1 MSWFT
6 LFTTTKTTSTATA
19 AIKEQPVDSK
29 KHIATAQKRTE
40 KTKNPAVYSTKSTCT
55 ITKPTLVNVT
65 IDATRD
71 EFTACRALSIELA
84 KRSSRSPCT
93 SRRSSQ
99 TFHSET
105 SRRSLSL
112 LYSASP
118 PPKATVSLLSTSV
131 SVTGASTEH
140 KSTATAFESLS
151 TLKDELLLDND
162 NGTDKADNDD
172 KNDQQEELQKPQ
184 QKHDADIVSP
194 STMSIRGQEEKRWS
208 WFRFSSY
215 TSSLSNLSHQQS
227 KTEVNLGKQ
236 QLTDSPKAMS
246 LADQPSASTSA
257 STAMTHKE
265 KHSLLSKG
273 IAQQEQSDKSLAT
286 CSSASSLKKKRN
298 NIVLPT
304 FETEFVAKTTHDDD
318 NNDDNDAP
326 APLATKERAHIETK
340 KPHFIIRAIEAI
352 NSVLI
357 EPPPSRQTKST
368 PAVDFDWLA
377 KQMHTK
383 FARFVEEI
391 KSSDHTKKHNWVD
404 KRITIIGTHGWFPM
418 KVKCIYTIYYMSRIL
433 ILYTIAGP

>member
-1 MSWFT
+1 
-6 LFTTTKTTSTATA
+6 
-19 AIKEQPVDSK
+19 
-29 KHIATAQKRTE
+29 
-40 KTKNPAVYSTKSTCT
+40 
-55 ITKPTLVNVT
+55 
-65 IDATRD
+65 
-71 EFTACRALSIELA
+71 
-84 KRSSRSPCT
+84 
-93 SRRSSQ
+93 
-99 TFHSET
+99 
-105 SRRSLSL
+105 LSL
-112 LYSASP
+112 LDSANP

-162 NGTDKADNDD
+162 EGTDKADNDD

-194 STMSIRGQEEKRWS
+194 STISIRGQEEKRWS

-215 TSSLSNLSHQQS
+215 TSSSSSLSHHQS

-236 QLTDSPKAMS
+236 ELTDSPKAMS

-265 KHSLLSKG
+265 NAPKQHSLLSKG
-273 IAQQEQSDKSLAT
+273 IAQQEQPDKRLAT
-286 CSSASSLKKKRN
+286 TSSASSLKKKRN

-304 FETEFVAKTTHDDD
+304 FETEFVAKTTHDD
-318 NNDDNDAP
+318 DAP

-418 KVKCIYTIYYMSRIL
+418 KVKCIYAIYYMSRVL
-433 ILYTIAGP
+433 TLYNSSSVV